1 MDFIIKLFASIS
13 ILAGLAFLIIFIIS
27 IVTFCRARK
36 NSDVRMSFEQFRRIY
51 NLSPNKWYYFDNDYI
66 MRRKEYVKE
75 DGNGTVCKE
84 VSVSMK
90 TYFGFLCLIVW
101 LWKIDRAEEKEET
114 FVYEMEGLKTLS
126 SMINKDAEEI
136 QKRTQKEMEKLAK
149 KIEEIH
155 SNS

>member
-1 MDFIIKLFASIS
+1 MFIIKGIIVLLLIVGGIFLLTVFILSI
-13 ILAGLAFLIIFIIS
+13 IAFYG
-27 IVTFCRARK
+27 AHK
-36 NSDVRMSFEQFRRIY
+36 NGDVRMSFEQFRRIY

-66 MRRKEYVKE
+66 MRRKEYIKE

-90 TYFGFLCLIVW
+90 TYFDFLCLVFW
-101 LWKIDRAEEKEET
+101 QWKIDRAEKKEET
-114 FVYEMEGLKTLS
+114 FTYEMQGLKTLS
-126 SMINKDAEEI
+126 SMITKDAEEI
-136 QKRTQKEMEKLAK
+136 QRKTQKEMEKLAK

>member
-1 MDFIIKLFASIS
+1 MDFIIKLFASIC
-13 ILAGLAFLIIFIIS
+13 ILAGIFLLIVFVIS
-27 IVTFCRARK
+27 IVTFCNARK

-51 NLSPNKWYYFDNDYI
+51 NLSPNKWCCYDDYTI
-66 MRRKEYVKE
+66 DRKEYIKE
-75 DGNGTVCKE
+75 EGNGIVCKQ

-90 TYFGFLCLIVW
+90 TYFDFLCLAVW
-101 LWKIDRAEEKEET
+101 QWKIDRTEKKKET
-114 FVYEMEGLKTLS
+114 FAYEMQGLNTLS

-136 QKRTQKEMEKLAK
+136 QRKTQKEMEKLAK

>member
-1 MDFIIKLFASIS
+1 MDFIIKLFETIC
-13 ILAGLAFLIIFIIS
+13 ILAGVAFLIIFIIS
-27 IVTFCRARK
+27 IVTFCNARK

-51 NLSPNKWYYFDNDYI
+51 NLSPNKWCCYDDYPI
-66 MRRKEYVKE
+66 DRKEYIKE
-75 DGNGTVCKE
+75 EGNGIVCKQ

-90 TYFGFLCLIVW
+90 TYFDFLCLVIW
-101 LWKIDRAEEKEET
+101 QWKIDRAEEKEET
-114 FVYEMEGLKTLS
+114 FAYEMQGLKTLS

-136 QKRTQKEMEKLAK
+136 QRKTQKEMEKLAK

>member
-1 MDFIIKLFASIS
+1 MDFIIKLFTSIC
-13 ILAGLAFLIIFIIS
+13 ILAGIFLLIVFVVS
-27 IVTFCRARK
+27 IVTFCNARK

-51 NLSPNKWYYFDNDYI
+51 NLSPNKWCCYDDYTI
-66 MRRKEYVKE
+66 DRKEYIKE
-75 DGNGTVCKE
+75 EGNGIVCKQ

-90 TYFGFLCLIVW
+90 TYFDFLCLVIW
-101 LWKIDRAEEKEET
+101 QWKIDRAEEKEET
-114 FVYEMEGLKTLS
+114 FAYEMQGLKTLS

-136 QKRTQKEMEKLAK
+136 QRKTQKEMEKLAK

>member
-1 MDFIIKLFASIS
+1 MDFIIKLCETIC
-13 ILAGLAFLIIFIIS
+13 ILAGVAFLIIFIIS
-27 IVTFCRARK
+27 IVTFCNARK

-51 NLSPNKWYYFDNDYI
+51 NLSPNKWCCYDDYTI
-66 MRRKEYVKE
+66 DRKEYIKE
-75 DGNGTVCKE
+75 EGNGIVCKQ

-90 TYFGFLCLIVW
+90 TYFDFLCLVVW
-101 LWKIDRAEEKEET
+101 QWKIDRAEEKEET
-114 FVYEMEGLKTLS
+114 FAYEMQGLKTLS

-136 QKRTQKEMEKLAK
+136 QRKTQKEMEKLAK

>member
-27 IVTFCRARK
+27 IVTFHSARK
-36 NSDVRMSFEQFRRIY
+36 NSDVRMSFKQFHRIY
-51 NLSPNKWYYFDNDYI
+51 NLSPNKWCCYDDYTI
-66 MRRKEYVKE
+66 DRREYIKEE
-75 DGNGTVCKE
+75 GNGIVCKQ

-90 TYFGFLCLIVW
+90 TYFDFLCLVVW
-101 LWKIDRAEEKEET
+101 QWKIDRAEEKEET
-114 FVYEMEGLKTLS
+114 FASEMQGLKTLS
-126 SMINKDAEEI
+126 SMINKDVEEI
-136 QKRTQKEMEKLAK
+136 QRKTQKEVEKLAK